1 MTAQNDTTDAT
12 RTTDEPFADPAACEP
27 SLTSTQYQHEHMDG
41 RGSARNRAR
50 LPAIWFGVVVV
61 VIGVMVV
68 VVSHSGEFLE
78 HSHRIPSLFATHD
91 FAPQIRL
98 QSKSTITSASHGRSQ
113 TDSKLRT
120 CAGCSGRIME
130 MAAKMSHDPRMNVCK
145 IRVPC
150 KRRT

>member
-1 MTAQNDTTDAT
+1 MSHLQTQQLAS
-12 RTTDEPFADPAACEP
+12 RH
-27 SLTSTQYQHEHMDG
+27 SLQRNTNMNEHMDVLG
-41 RGSARNRAR
+41 CARNCAR
-50 LPAIWFGVVVV
+50 LPASWLRVVVVLLLVVVVV

-78 HSHRIPSLFATHD
+78 HSHRIPALFATHD

-113 TDSKLRT
+113 TDSTLRT

-130 MAAKMSHDPRMNVCK
+130 MAAKMSHDTRMNVCK
-145 IRVPC
+145 IRGAM
-150 KRRT
+150 